1 MLARRVKRTF
11 LIVVT
16 TFILL
21 VIAAIGFYFGMTY
34 VISQNARFDQLDAEF
49 LKPEKENKYKIDAE
63 TPGAIEIYI
72 PRAADTK
79 EIADILQSAKVIEN
93 PMVFTVLSKF
103 NGFDGSY
110 LAGTHYVTDK
120 MSYDEIMYIL
130 TQKPNAVR
138 VTFPEGLSYVEVK
151 QKLKDAG
158 VNFDEQVLDSM
169 MRNPQLFVDYPFV
182 AAIKDKP
189 GRKWLLQGYLY
200 PDTYEFDMNTDEE
213 AIIRTFLNNFQAKLS
228 DKYLKRAKEL
238 GITLD
243 EALALASIIQI
254 ECALNEEM
262 QTVSGV
268 FWNRLRQ
275 DIPLGTDATIN
286 YLRKEAG
293 LDTKLWL
300 STDEINFFDSPYNL
314 YNNLGLPPGPIC
326 SPGDLA
332 IKAAL
337 YPLKHNYLYFVATGD
352 GHNVFAT
359 TLEQH
364 NANVEKYFAQYKEQ
378 QANNG

>member
-1 MLARRVKRTF
+1 MLSRRVKRTL
-11 LIVVT
+11 LIVAT
-16 TFILL
+16 TFVLL
-21 VIAAIGFYFGMTY
+21 VIAAIGFYFGMSY
-34 VISQNARFDQLDAEF
+34 VISQNIRFDQLDAEF
-49 LKPEKENKYKIDAE
+49 AKPEEENPYKIDE
-63 TPGAIEIYI
+63 NTTGAIEIYI
-72 PRAADTK
+72 PRAADTQA
-79 EIADILQSAKVIEN
+79 IADVLKAAKVIEN

-138 VTFPEGLSYVEVK
+138 VTFPEGLSYIEVK

-158 VNFDEQVLDSM
+158 VNFDEQILDSM
-169 MRNPQLFVDYPFV
+169 MRNPQLFIDYPFV
-182 AAIKDKP
+182 ASIADKP
-189 GRKWLLQGYLY
+189 GRKWLLQGYLF

-213 AIIRTFLNNFQAKLS
+213 AIIRTFLNNFSAKLS
-228 DKYLKRAKEL
+228 DKYEKRAAEL

-243 EALALASIIQI
+243 EAVALASIIQI

-268 FWNRLRQ
+268 FWNRLKQ
-275 DIPLGTDATIN
+275 DISLGTDATIN

-293 LDTKLWL
+293 LETKLWM
-300 STDEINFFDSPYNL
+300 STEEINFFDSPYNL

-359 TLEQH
+359 TLDQH
-364 NANVEKYFAQYKEQ
+364 NINVEKYFAIYQEQ
-378 QANNG
+378 QASNG

>member
-138 VTFPEGLSYVEVK
+138 VTFPEGLSYIEVK

>member
-364 NANVEKYFAQYKEQ
+364 NANVEKYFTQYKEQ

>member
-21 VIAAIGFYFGMTY
+21 VIAALGFYFGMTY

-49 LKPEKENKYKIDAE
+49 QKPEEENRYKIDAE
-63 TPGAIEIYI
+63 TPGSIEIYI
-72 PRAADTK
+72 PRAADTQD
-79 EIADILQSAKVIEN
+79 IADILQAADVIEN

-138 VTFPEGLSYVEVK
+138 VTFPEGLSYIEVK

-169 MRNPQLFVDYPFV
+169 MRNPQLFVDYSFV
-182 AAIKDKP
+182 AAIQDKP
-189 GRKWLLQGYLY
+189 GRKWLLQGYLF

-213 AIIRTFLNNFQAKLS
+213 AIIRTFLNNFEAKLS

-300 STDEINFFDSPYNL
+300 SSDEINFFDSPYNL

-352 GHNVFAT
+352 GKNVFAT
-359 TLEQH
+359 TLDQH